1 VRISILT
8 VCDLDGRPLYRLCES
23 DGSYAINWLPG
34 LEPDDPYGVLDCG
47 GYDQRLDAQ
56 AFKLGVDRERALF
69 GLLPGVTVEDIDAE
83 RAQLD
88 NVRTINGA
96 NRELRKAEI
105 AAAFDR
111 TDDAPQLDFGALL
124 EAVSEPAAPGVLHR
138 RRRVA

>member
-56 AFKLGVDRERALF
+56 AFKLGIDRERALF
-69 GLLPGVTVEDIDAE
+69 GLLPGVTVEDIDRE
-83 RAQLD
+83 RHQLD
-88 NVRTINGA
+88 TARTINAA
-96 NRELRKAEI
+96 NRRKTLDDVAS
-105 AAAFDR
+105 AALER
-111 TDDAPQLDFGALL
+111 MDDEPQLDLEALWG
-124 EAVSEPAAPGVLHR
+124 AVSEPAAPVVEH